1 MMLKRKRGFAQMDF
15 LSAATGKA
23 FTTVLAGFAATVN
36 SLPNINRLPALVAGF
51 FLVLIMIRPGSTN
64 LPALFTCVAPTSA
77 SASMI
82 FEHSAFFI
90 SQAVASASAMAPFPR
105 AAPATLALAFIGFL
119 AFIAFM
125 AFIVFAAA
133 FIAFIAAILKSGGRQ
148 NGQPAQRLGS

>member
-23 FTTVLAGFAATVN
+23 FTTVLAGFAATVT
-36 SLPNINRLPALVAGF
+36 SLPNISRLPALVAGF
-51 FLVLIMIRPGSTN
+51 FLVFIIIRPGSTN

-90 SQAVASASAMAPFPR
+90 SQAVARASAMAPFPS
-105 AAPATLALAFIGFL
+105 AAPAALGLVFL
-119 AFIAFM
+119 AFIVLAVFGTFFAFVVVFC
-125 AFIVFAAA
+125 AFV
-133 FIAFIAAILKSGGRQ
+133 
-148 NGQPAQRLGS
+148 

>member
-23 FTTVLAGFAATVN
+23 FMTVLAGFAATVT
-36 SLPNINRLPALVAGF
+36 SLPNISRLPALVAGF
-51 FLVLIMIRPGSTN
+51 FLVLIMIKPGSTN
-64 LPALFTCVAPTSA
+64 LPTLFTCVAPTSA

-90 SQAVASASAMAPFPR
+90 SQAVARASAMAPFPR
-105 AAPATLALAFIGFL
+105 AAPAALGLAFIGFF

-125 AFIVFAAA
+125 AFIVFPTA
-133 FIAFIAAILKSGGRQ
+133 FIAFIAAILESGMQCVGT
-148 NGQPAQRLGS
+148 GDA

>member
-1 MMLKRKRGFAQMDF
+1 MMLNRTCGFAQMDF

-23 FTTVLAGFAATVN
+23 FTTVLAGFAATLT

-51 FLVLIMIRPGSTN
+51 FLVLIIIKPGSTN
-64 LPALFTCVAPTSA
+64 LPTLFTCVAPTSA

-105 AAPATLALAFIGFL
+105 AAPAALGLAFF
-119 AFIAFM
+119 
-125 AFIVFAAA
+125 A
-133 FIAFIAAILKSGGRQ
+133 FIAFIAFIAFGAAFMAFI
-148 NGQPAQRLGS
+148 AF